1 MLSLSLFLL
10 PHETYALRDVA
21 SDTLEL
27 NTDGFHAVWD
37 GNLPNGT
44 SAENW
49 EAYIRQI
56 RRVGDYGGELEIL
69 ALSRTL
75 DLTFYIVRPGQP
87 TIQVGQGKAGLWLL
101 LHNQHYEPLSTSC
114 DKAAVACQRAHAKS
128 IDKGYKLISVEAM
141 RSAGIVSGKNM
152 RGGGKSQASCASD
165 SSSLPNSLGCG
176 PLRSKGA
183 RSGARSLSAS
193 ARASLPRSLVG
204 EHSCVS
210 KSAPPSTLRRTV
222 KRGVG
227 ARSLCVSAES
237 SRSLPVGD
245 IQSCASGPVPPTLR
259 STVKRGVVARPL
271 RDSAESSR
279 PRSLIKQSCALRRR

>member
-1 MLSLSLFLL
+1 MKLAKR
-10 PHETYALRDVA
+10 PVHVHNALRDVA
-21 SDTLEL
+21 ADTLEL

-56 RRVGDYGGELEIL
+56 RRAGECGGEIEIL

-87 TIQVGQGKAGLWLL
+87 TIQVGRSKAGLWLL
-101 LHNQHYEPLSTSC
+101 LHNRHHEPLSTSS

-128 IDKGYKLISVEAM
+128 VDKGYKWVSVEAM
-141 RSAGIVSGKNM
+141 RSAGTVSGKKM

-176 PLRSKGA
+176 SLRSKGA

-193 ARASLPRSLVG
+193 ARSSLPRSLVG

-237 SRSLPVGD
+237 SRLQSAGD
-245 IQSCASGPVPPTLR
+245 KHSCASGSVLPTLR
-259 STVKRGVVARPL
+259 RTVKRGVGAG
-271 RDSAESSR
+271 
-279 PRSLIKQSCALRRR
+279 SL